1 MIRLFHTFNKE
12 IKFWILLPLIT
23 FSYISLV
30 LVWFLFYLLRLFFGI
45 TVYCTVNKFI
55 QNLITQHD
63 YANQLR

>member
-45 TVYCTVNKFI
+45 TVYCTVSKFI